1 MKLQNQTQ
9 KLVQLGFI
17 YCLKNPK
24 NKDIFYVGA
33 TESAPKDRLL
43 GHYYHFKEYL
53 KGERNQTPK
62 FKYFE
67 EIFPDLPEIEI
78 LEIVQN
84 DYLYLK
90 EIEYIKEYSEKYN
103 LVNATSGGEG
113 GDTFSLQETVN
124 KIGISKL
131 ISDKNLGIKRSD
143 EFKKNLSIKRMGK
156 NNPMSN
162 HHNMPMVIA
171 FKDNDLNNP
180 LKLCKAPFEITDFL
194 DSIFGIENHKKHSG
208 RAGNVSKS
216 LRNGNTIVRTS
227 GYVFKTFDTCDKQI
241 QDIVH
246 KDYESN
252 LTEE

>member
-1 MKLQNQTQ
+1 
-9 KLVQLGFI
+9 
-17 YCLKNPK
+17 
-24 NKDIFYVGA
+24 
-33 TESAPKDRLL
+33 
-43 GHYYHFKEYL
+43 
-53 KGERNQTPK
+53 
-62 FKYFE
+62 
-67 EIFPDLPEIEI
+67 
-78 LEIVQN
+78 
-84 DYLYLK
+84 
-90 EIEYIKEYSEKYN
+90 
-103 LVNATSGGEG
+103 
-113 GDTFSLQETVN
+113 
-124 KIGISKL
+124 
-131 ISDKNLGIKRSD
+131 
-143 EFKKNLSIKRMGK
+143 MGK

>member
-24 NKDIFYVGA
+24 TKDIFYVGA

-43 GHYYHFKEYL
+43 GYYYHFKE
-53 KGERNQTPK
+53 
-62 FKYFE
+62 
-67 EIFPDLPEIEI
+67 
-78 LEIVQN
+78 
-84 DYLYLK
+84 
-90 EIEYIKEYSEKYN
+90 S
-103 LVNATSGGEG
+103 
-113 GDTFSLQETVN
+113 
-124 KIGISKL
+124 
-131 ISDKNLGIKRSD
+131 
-143 EFKKNLSIKRMGK
+143 
-156 NNPMSN
+156 
-162 HHNMPMVIA
+162 
-171 FKDNDLNNP
+171 
-180 LKLCKAPFEITDFL
+180 PFEITDFL

>member
-1 MKLQNQTQ
+1 ML
-9 KLVQLGFI
+9 
-17 YCLKNPK
+17 
-24 NKDIFYVGA
+24 
-33 TESAPKDRLL
+33 
-43 GHYYHFKEYL
+43 
-53 KGERNQTPK
+53 
-62 FKYFE
+62 
-67 EIFPDLPEIEI
+67 
-78 LEIVQN
+78 
-84 DYLYLK
+84 
-90 EIEYIKEYSEKYN
+90 
-103 LVNATSGGEG
+103 
-113 GDTFSLQETVN
+113 
-124 KIGISKL
+124 
-131 ISDKNLGIKRSD
+131 
-143 EFKKNLSIKRMGK
+143 GK

-252 LTEE
+252 ITEEQQGSSINNVFIDMDNVFQCKDKEELRQLQYVSVSRSKNNVYMYQT